1 MTMVLLVT
9 LSVKVKE
16 ENDNLSLL
24 CLGLKVVVVF
34 FVERDSVRRIYLLT
48 IEIWNYFSIF
58 GIMFLFVYSSQLFS
72 FFTRLIYNHYFFDR
86 SVSQSDAR
94 QAEGPAYSGR

>member
-16 ENDNLSLL
+16 ENDNLLLL

-34 FVERDSVRRIYLLT
+34 FVEWDSVRRIYLLT

-58 GIMFLFVYSSQLFS
+58 GTLFPFVYSV
-72 FFTRLIYNHYFFDR
+72 Y
-86 SVSQSDAR
+86 
-94 QAEGPAYSGR
+94 